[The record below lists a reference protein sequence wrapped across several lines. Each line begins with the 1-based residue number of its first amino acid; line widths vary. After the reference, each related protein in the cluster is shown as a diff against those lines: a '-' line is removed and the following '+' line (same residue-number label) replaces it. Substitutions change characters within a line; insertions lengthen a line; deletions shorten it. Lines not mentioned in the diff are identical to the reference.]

1 MEQDHFKAI
10 KDKTLVE
17 NQDTTS
23 QSKKAC
29 FSSFFFIF
37 FLVMLVELSYLCK
50 DDYIYIGA
58 FVYIVMLDI
67 FDFLFVILC
76 PTLRFASIYT
86 LDWLASYYCV
96 KTCSFV
102 PTILNLFTLCV
113 LLSSDV
119 SINFVVPVEVS
130 SLVYLIEN
138 I

>member
-10 KDKTLVE
+10 KDETLVE
-17 NQDTTS
+17 NRDTTS

-29 FSSFFFIF
+29 FYFIF

-58 FVYIVMLDI
+58 FVYTFMLDI

-76 PTLRFASIYT
+76 PTLTFASIYT
-86 LDWLASYYCV
+86 LDWLTSYYCV

-102 PTILNLFTLCV
+102 PAVLNLFTLCV
-113 LLSSDV
+113 LLSFDV